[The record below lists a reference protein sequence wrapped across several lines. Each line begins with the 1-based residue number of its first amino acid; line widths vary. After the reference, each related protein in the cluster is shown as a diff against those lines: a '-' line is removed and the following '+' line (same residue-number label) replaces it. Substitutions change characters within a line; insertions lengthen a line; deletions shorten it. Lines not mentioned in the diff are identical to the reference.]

1 MHASESRKD
10 QLRPSETKRI
20 QVKML
25 DDKPDQ
31 SEDTDTYH
39 MFYKKEPA
47 GGRLYN
53 YKPSNREISYAS
65 ENQRNVIVNP
75 SGRI

>member
-1 MHASESRKD
+1 MTS
-10 QLRPSETKRI
+10 QT
-20 QVKML
+20 
-25 DDKPDQ
+25 Q